1 MKKENL
7 KQSYLM
13 PIIIRINVEI
23 ENGFAANSALI
34 RVGTPGAAS
43 IPKVEEW
50 IDEGFESQDFDM
62 L

>member
-13 PIIIRINVEI
+13 PIIKRIDLEI

-34 RVGTPGAAS
+34 RVGTPGAPS
-43 IPKVEEW
+43 IPEVEGW
-50 IDEGFESQDFDM
+50 IEEGFESQDFDM
-62 L
+62 M